1 MMQASRTAAPR
12 FVPVDIAAVLA
23 FVALSALVLN
33 PIFRSLSAATFL
45 GFGCLL
51 IVSNIHHSAYLF
63 ARWWY
68 LLLLPTYCL
77 LSTLWSQYPDL
88 TLRYSLQLA
97 LTLAVAIV
105 IAGRV
110 GAPTLLRMLFVVYA
124 IGVVL
129 SIAIGHRPMGSAWFG
144 IFGSKNAFA
153 AHVAV
158 FALVSVAVL
167 FDRNSP
173 FILRLGGL
181 GGAVISPPLL
191 VLAQSAGAIMMVVP
205 CIGIILGVMLTERL
219 TGMQKVFLTVCALI
233 GAAAFALFLMMNGE
247 TLLAEILDSSGKD
260 PTLTGR
266 TDLWS
271 IGLSFIAERPLQGLG
286 YRAFWVTGFA
296 PAEQLW
302 AMFKVPSGAGFNF
315 HNTYISNAVEI
326 GLLGL
331 ALQVFIIYGG
341 AILMAMYALARPTAE
356 NAFLLGMQA
365 LVILRSFIEVE
376 VFFEFSVRSILAVAT
391 FVYAAHGLA
400 MLMRRAP
407 SSVPRRQPSPP
418 AVDPGPGLA
427 AAGE

>member
-1 MMQASRTAAPR
+1 MIQASRTVAPR
-12 FVPVDIAAVLA
+12 FVPVDVAAVLT
-23 FVALSALVLN
+23 FIALSALVLN

-51 IVSNIHHSAYLF
+51 IASNIQHSAWLF

-68 LLLLPTYCL
+68 LLLLPAYCL
-77 LSTLWSQYPDL
+77 LSTLWSQYPEL
-88 TLRYSLQLA
+88 TLRYSLQLG
-97 LTLAVAIV
+97 LTLAIAIV
-105 IAGRV
+105 IAGRIT
-110 GAPTLLRMLFVVYA
+110 PTSLLRMLFVVYA

-129 SIAIGHRPMGSAWFG
+129 SLAIGYRPMGSAWLG

-158 FALVSVAVL
+158 FALVSVAIL

-173 FILRLGGL
+173 LILRLGGL
-181 GGAVISPPLL
+181 GGALISPPLL

-205 CIGIILGVMLTERL
+205 CVGIILAVMLTERL
-219 TGMQKVFLTVCALI
+219 TGMQKVFLAVCGLI
-233 GAAAFALFLMMNGE
+233 GTAAFALFLMTNGE
-247 TLLAEILDSSGKD
+247 TLLADILNSSGKD
-260 PTLTGR
+260 ATLTGR
-266 TDLWS
+266 TDLWA

-286 YRAFWVTGFA
+286 YRAFWVPGFA

-302 AMFKVPSGAGFNF
+302 AMFLVPSGAGFNF

-326 GLLGL
+326 GLVGLG
-331 ALQVFIIYGG
+331 LQVFIIYGG
-341 AILMAMYALARPTAE
+341 AILMTVYALARPTAE
-356 NAFLLGMQA
+356 NAFLLGMQV
-365 LVILRSFIEVE
+365 LLILRSFIEVE

-400 MLMRRAP
+400 MLMRSAP

-418 AVDPGPGLA
+418 AAEPRPGLV
-427 AAGE
+427 AGE

>member
-1 MMQASRTAAPR
+1 MTATYRTAAPR
-12 FVPVDIAAVLA
+12 YVPIDIAAILT
-23 FVALSALVLN
+23 FLALSALVLN

-45 GFGCLL
+45 ACGCLL
-51 IVSNIHHSAYLF
+51 IVSNIQHSAWLL

-68 LLLLPTYCL
+68 LLLLPVYCL
-77 LSTLWSQYPDL
+77 LSTLWSQFPDA
-88 TLRYSLQLA
+88 TLRYSIQLF
-97 LTLAVAIV
+97 LTLAIAIV

-110 GAPTLLRMLFVVYA
+110 NAATLLRMLFIVYA

-129 SIAIGHRPMGSAWFG
+129 SLAIGYRPMGAAWLG

-158 FALVSVAVL
+158 FALVSAALV
-167 FDRNSP
+167 FDRTSP
-173 FILRLGGL
+173 FLLRLSAL
-181 GGAVISPPLL
+181 GGALISPPLL

-205 CIGIILGVMLTERL
+205 CIGVILGVMLTERL
-219 TGMQKVFLTVCALI
+219 TGMQKVFLSVCALI
-233 GAAAFALFLMMNGE
+233 GSAAFALFLMTNGE
-247 TLLAEILDSSGKD
+247 TLLADILNSSGKD
-260 PTLTGR
+260 ATLTGR
-266 TDLWS
+266 TDLWA

-302 AMFKVPSGAGFNF
+302 AMFMVPSGAGFNF

-326 GLLGL
+326 GLLGM
-331 ALQVFIIYGG
+331 ALQVFVIYGG
-341 AILMAMYALARPTAE
+341 AILMALYALARPTAE

-376 VFFEFSVRSILAVAT
+376 VFFEFSVRSILVVAT

-400 MLMRRAP
+400 MLTRRAP
-407 SSVPRRQPSPP
+407 TRPRRQPNPPP
-418 AVDPGPGLA
+418 AETGPGLV
-427 AAGE
+427 AGE